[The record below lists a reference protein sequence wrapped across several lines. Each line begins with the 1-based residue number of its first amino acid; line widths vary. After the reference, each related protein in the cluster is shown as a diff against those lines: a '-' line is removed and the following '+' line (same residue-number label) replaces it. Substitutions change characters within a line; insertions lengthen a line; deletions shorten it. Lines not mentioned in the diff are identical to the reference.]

1 MNSSKHLERV
11 EIYCAE
17 EKKKRERDAEGEMQR
32 ERCRGRDAERERDA
46 ERTNK
51 TGVNVLFFII
61 NKYTSYL
68 KRVLLS
74 VYYKA
79 CIIKRVL

>member
-17 EKKKRERDAEGEMQR
+17 EKKRERDAEGEMQR
-32 ERCRGRDAERERDA
+32 EICRGRDAERERDA